1 MYLYLHIFFIRV
13 QLLILKE
20 KKLRKTGTR
29 FEGGVPHAPIVE
41 K

>member
-1 MYLYLHIFFIRV
+1 MYLYLHIFFYSSSIINIKR
-13 QLLILKE
+13 